1 MVDEKTT
8 GQATGPLIREV
19 PDGDNMERL
28 VCGDC
33 GFIAYEN
40 PKIVVGAVAIWQEKI
55 LLCRRAIPPRTGYW
69 TLPAGYLELNETTA
83 EGACREAWEEAR
95 ADLSLKGMLAVY
107 NIPRISQVQ
116 VIYLADL
123 VTPAISAGPESAEV
137 GLFDWD
143 DIPWDELAFPS
154 VAWALNHFAEIRGQ
168 ETFPTFAN
176 PPGERGEMT
185 E

>member
-1 MVDEKTT
+1 MVDSKTT
-8 GQATGPLIREV
+8 GSPAGPSIREV

-40 PKIVVGAVAIWQEKI
+40 PKIVVGAVATWQEKI
-55 LLCRRAIPPRTGYW
+55 LLCRRAIEPRIGFW

-83 EGACREAWEEAR
+83 EGACREAREEAC
-95 ADLSLKGMLAVY
+95 ADLAIKALLAVY

-123 VTPAISAGPESAEV
+123 VSPDVSAGLESAEV
-137 GLFDWD
+137 GLFRWD
-143 DIPWDELAFPS
+143 DIPWDEIAFPS
-154 VAWALNHFAEIRGQ
+154 VVWALNHFAEIRGQ
-168 ETFPTFAN
+168 ESFPAFSN
-176 PPGERGEMT
+176 PRGERGDMT